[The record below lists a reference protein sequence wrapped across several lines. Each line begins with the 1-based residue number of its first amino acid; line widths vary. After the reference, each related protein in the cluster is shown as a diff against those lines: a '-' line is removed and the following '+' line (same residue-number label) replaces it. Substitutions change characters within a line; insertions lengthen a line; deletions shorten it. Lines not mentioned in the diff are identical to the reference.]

1 MDFFN
6 LKNFKHYSS
15 EIKKLFDFD
24 YKLKKKNL
32 KKLMTSKKKKV
43 AVHIR
48 RYNMKH
54 HILPPLPWKYY
65 ENAINKFDP
74 NEYDFILFTDNYVE
88 VINNMD
94 TSKFLYFDESSELD
108 DLFLMSQC
116 DAFIMSNSTLSKM
129 GSLAGKREKNNHTSN
144 LVWNCWTNRFKRFD
158 S

>member
-1 MDFFN
+1 
-6 LKNFKHYSS
+6 
-15 EIKKLFDFD
+15 
-24 YKLKKKNL
+24 
-32 KKLMTSKKKKV
+32 
-43 AVHIR
+43 
-48 RYNMKH
+48 MKH

-116 DAFIMSNSTLSKM
+116 DAFIMSNSTLSWWGAWLGKEKKKIIIPPIWF
-129 GSLAGKREKNNHTSN
+129 GIAGPTDLKDLIPEKWAKPSEISFLNPY
-144 LVWNCWTNRFKRFD
+144 KIFD
-158 S
+158 